1 MPDCPTASPV
11 QVCIFWERHDFT
23 KQFFTLFVPLLDVIL
38 ARGLSLRSP
47 LFRHQTG
54 RQFFF
59 HLKNNAHMPRKRK
72 NLTEESVMTE
82 TVEAVSG
89 QEPQE
94 ILPFVED
101 DLPEGPEPK
110 TGPYTV
116 PIVAP
121 EHLSPGNKKRYENN
135 EAYRKMVDKM
145 LPSYRNFGK
154 TWNDEERELL
164 RKLYKENA
172 TDEELEM
179 TFGRTIKSIYMELI
193 KMREFK
199 IS

>member
-1 MPDCPTASPV
+1 
-11 QVCIFWERHDFT
+11 
-23 KQFFTLFVPLLDVIL
+23 
-38 ARGLSLRSP
+38 
-47 LFRHQTG
+47 
-54 RQFFF
+54 
-59 HLKNNAHMPRKRK
+59 MPRKRK
-72 NLTEESVMTE
+72 NLTEEPVMTE
-82 TVEAVSG
+82 TGETVSG

-101 DLPEGPEPK
+101 DLPEGPEPQ
-110 TGPYTV
+110 GESYTIPV
-116 PIVAP
+116 VAP
-121 EHLSPGNKKRYENN
+121 EHLSPVNKKRYENN

-154 TWNDEERELL
+154 TWTDEERDLL

-179 TFGRTIKSIYMELI
+179 TFGRTIKSICMELI
-193 KMREFK
+193 KMRELK